1 MIDGRVTP
9 MIDVNKIH
17 DILLDVQN
25 SIDEEDYLSAIALLE
40 DLRLSMQNI
49 IEKLKNWR
57 DRKEKLKRIG
67 GPRTNSYIPRF

>member
-1 MIDGRVTP
+1 MIDERVTP

-25 SIDEEDYLSAIALLE
+25 SIDEDDYLSAIALLE

-57 DRKEKLKRIG
+57 YRKEKLKHIG